1 MAYQFKYLL
10 TKDYELVNTIGAFVY
25 SETKDYYE
33 LDGQKYYKQDIIYMY
48 DTKEEMLEYLA
59 QNNKEIKKGK
69 DWL

>member
-10 TKDYELVNTIGAFVY
+10 TKDYELVNTIGAFIY

-33 LDGQKYYKQDIIYMY
+33 LDGQKYYKQDIIYMC